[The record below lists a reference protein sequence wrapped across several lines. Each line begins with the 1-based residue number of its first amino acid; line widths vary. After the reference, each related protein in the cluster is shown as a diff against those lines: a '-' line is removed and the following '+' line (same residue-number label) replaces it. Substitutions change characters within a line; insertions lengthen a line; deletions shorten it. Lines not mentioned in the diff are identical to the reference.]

1 MGTERQKF
9 WAALRSPLPVCVRI
23 NKSMAGWRLL
33 AQRISRL
40 GGWTPLAWVPDELA
54 WTVRILF
61 KPLSGEGSGLG
72 VRLSPPQP
80 RSLLLKPY
88 SLSQLQLHV
97 R

>member
-54 WTVRILF
+54 WTVRCICAWAL
-61 KPLSGEGSGLG
+61 LEDGSLPTCGY
-72 VRLSPPQP
+72 VPCRD
-80 RSLLLKPY
+80 SLM
-88 SLSQLQLHV
+88 
-97 R
+97 